1 MIFQCTRCGSEFPT
15 PVALKSHVITSH
27 LNLDKDTKYLEWETL
42 GLAGGGSGGRTK
54 LSECQTDCQTSRA
67 VQEQLPPHLSKKQVC
82 SQTHFFCLFFHG
94 EKNLARGVGAPIISS
109 SSTLPEKLVGSVVA
123 LLVQGHCHSEIEINH
138 VTDHTCKEGSS
149 KEHFGE

>member
-67 VQEQLPPHLSKKQVC
+67 LQEQLPPHLSKKQVC
-82 SQTHFFCLFFHG
+82 SQTHFSSVCFFMV
-94 EKNLARGVGAPIISS
+94 KKIW
-109 SSTLPEKLVGSVVA
+109 PEA
-123 LLVQGHCHSEIEINH
+123 
-138 VTDHTCKEGSS
+138 
-149 KEHFGE
+149 

>member
-1 MIFQCTRCGSEFPT
+1 MIFQCTRCGSEFLT

-42 GLAGGGSGGRTK
+42 GLAGRGSVGRTK

-67 VQEQLPPHLSKKQVC
+67 LQELLPPHLSKKQVC

-94 EKNLARGVGAPIISS
+94 QKNLARGVGAPIINP
-109 SSTLPEKLVGSVVA
+109 SSTLPEKLCSRQCWCFAFFKDIVIV
-123 LLVQGHCHSEIEINH
+123 
-138 VTDHTCKEGSS
+138 KW
-149 KEHFGE
+149 K

>member
-1 MIFQCTRCGSEFPT
+1 MTFQCTRCGSEFPT

-42 GLAGGGSGGRTK
+42 GLAGGGSVGRTK

-67 VQEQLPPHLSKKQVC
+67 LQEQLPPHLSKKQVC

-94 EKNLARGVGAPIISS
+94 EKNLARGVGAHVINP
-109 SSTLPEKLVGSVVA
+109 SSTPPGKLVGSVVA
-123 LLVQGHCHSEIEINH
+123 LLGTSFKS
-138 VTDHTCKEGSS
+138 TK
-149 KEHFGE
+149 